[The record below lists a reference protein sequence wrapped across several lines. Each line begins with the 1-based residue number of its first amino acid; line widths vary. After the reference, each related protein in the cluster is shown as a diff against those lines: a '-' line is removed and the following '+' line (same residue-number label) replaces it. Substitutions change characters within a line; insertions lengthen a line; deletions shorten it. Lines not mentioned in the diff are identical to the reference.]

1 MDLLESGAS
10 ASEIQLHFGQRDSIE
25 ARLLRLTKAQRR
37 QYALYTTRL
46 SSRMA
51 LWWILIQLHHQQTH
65 RKAIQSALAYPLL
78 LMGLAFGL
86 IGLLNHVM
94 YPRITAL
101 FAVESSLSSMT
112 SLTMGLS
119 VLEVIYIGILG
130 SILVVAGLPSQLRLR
145 LFANHFNHP
154 LLGGIRVIIRHRFMI
169 VLIQGLSKG
178 VSIPDL
184 LYILGH
190 GNDPL
195 MSLITNRVSA
205 DLNRG
210 VPLSEAL
217 VHIDPHLKPIVVFH
231 DSDHALDAQLR
242 RYATF
247 QGLRFQ
253 SMVKHLRGG
262 LLGWAYVSFGFI
274 MVYAYQMMFEPIR
287 RLEQWL

>member
-130 SILVVAGLPSQLRLR
+130 SRQ
-145 LFANHFNHP
+145 
-154 LLGGIRVIIRHRFMI
+154 
-169 VLIQGLSKG
+169 
-178 VSIPDL
+178 
-184 LYILGH
+184 
-190 GNDPL
+190 
-195 MSLITNRVSA
+195 
-205 DLNRG
+205 
-210 VPLSEAL
+210 
-217 VHIDPHLKPIVVFH
+217 
-231 DSDHALDAQLR
+231 
-242 RYATF
+242 
-247 QGLRFQ
+247 
-253 SMVKHLRGG
+253 
-262 LLGWAYVSFGFI
+262 
-274 MVYAYQMMFEPIR
+274 
-287 RLEQWL
+287 